1 MRKLFQNPGFRRL
14 WAAQIAL
21 ALGDA
26 VMQMGLIE
34 LFRDLG
40 LKVASETA
48 KMLLMM
54 SLPGVVFGPLVM
66 AYVDRWPRRLVL
78 VASDWFRAGLVVV
91 LMVWVW
97 PLLAGGPRT
106 AGLWPLY
113 GFVCVIGVVTT
124 FYFPARYALM
134 PSLVSAGELVPANTL
149 FTTSIAAAAF
159 LGRPVGGFV
168 AERFGVEWA
177 LAANAVAYVVGAILI
192 WRIPAAMES
201 APAAA
206 PNGWRELQAGTR
218 YLLGHTVALRLVL
231 LSGVFAFLGGVFLVA
246 FVGYAVETLKLGTG
260 GLGYLAAAAGPGA
273 VAGVVLMGRGR
284 SWTKAGW
291 LPVVQL
297 LVAGGVLLGLGWVV
311 TPWLAAPLLTLLGM
325 VVATAM
331 IPIDSLMQEHVE
343 ESRRGA
349 VFAVRGMMTSL
360 TMMVAFWLQFGSD
373 VLQRTP
379 PPVVLTGLGV
389 LAVVAAGVAG
399 FSGRRRGA

>member
-1 MRKLFQNPGFRRL
+1 
-14 WAAQIAL
+14 
-21 ALGDA
+21 
-26 VMQMGLIE
+26 
-34 LFRDLG
+34 
-40 LKVASETA
+40 
-48 KMLLMM
+48 MLLMM

-66 AYVDRWPRRLVL
+66 AYVDRWPRRVVL
-78 VASDWFRAGLVVV
+78 VASDWFRAVLVLV
-91 LMVWVW
+91 LMAWVW
-97 PLLAGGPRT
+97 PLLGGVPRT

-113 GFVCVIGVVTT
+113 GFVFVIGVVTT

-134 PSLVSAGELVPANTL
+134 PSLVPAGELVPANTL
-149 FTTSIAAAAF
+149 FTTSIAVAAF
-159 LGRPVGGFV
+159 LGRPLGGFV

-177 LAANAVAYVVGAILI
+177 LGANAVAYVVGAVLI
-192 WRIPAAMES
+192 WRIRVERETTATALEQ
-201 APAAA
+201 
-206 PNGWRELQAGTR
+206 NGWRELRAGVS
-218 YLLGHTVALRLVL
+218 YLLGHKVALRLVL

-284 SWTKAGW
+284 AWTKAGW

-297 LVAGGVLLGLGWVV
+297 FVAGGVLVGLGWVK
-311 TPWLAAPLLTLLGM
+311 TPWLAAPLLTVMGL

-373 VLQRTP
+373 VLERTP
-379 PPVVLTGLGV
+379 PPVVLSCLGGV
-389 LAVVAAGVAG
+389 ALLAAGVAG
-399 FSGRRRGA
+399 FGGRRRR